1 MSGSSTPSDGGDT
14 SRPERPAGLVAGRYR
29 LVDLLGDGGMGRVW
43 EAYDELLDRA
53 VAAKEIAP
61 VGLSAAELGDLRERA
76 IREARAIARIDH
88 AHVVQIFDVV
98 EHGGSPWI
106 VMELVR
112 ARSLFDEVRDRGP
125 LDPRRAARLGLDL
138 VDALAAAHR
147 AGVLHRD
154 VKPANVLLGWDG
166 RVVLTDFGLA
176 TSTGDSMMTRAGVML
191 GSPSYLAPER
201 ALDQPAT
208 AAADL
213 WSLGATLYTAV
224 EGHPPYERSSPMA
237 TLAALMVDPP
247 APPTRAGILE
257 PVLEAL
263 LERDPAVRITTEEV
277 TELLRYVL
285 SEPDPEPPGQAP
297 EPPVAVPVVALPA
310 VPARSSRWRRGTVAA
325 LIAGVT
331 VLVVAAAAAIAA
343 GRDRPDAEAQSMSG
357 RSLPAEPRPPSAA
370 PSRTGV
376 VARPS
381 ATPAP
386 ASSRPV
392 RGRPTPSRSAA
403 TTRTTTSRPPA
414 VRFTFEAES
423 YTDNRGTEDS
433 FPAGASGGRVVGK
446 TDTGD
451 WVGYRNRSLAGVRK
465 VTLRYTAGGGDT
477 VVEIRSDS
485 GTGRVLARVTLAGTA
500 DFTAFAT
507 VTADLGGAA
516 SGPLFIAFAGPKA
529 SDIDTITLSS

>member
-1 MSGSSTPSDGGDT
+1 MNGSSTPPDGGDT
-14 SRPERPAGLVAGRYR
+14 SRPDPSAGLVAGRYR
-29 LVDLLGDGGMGRVW
+29 LVGLLGDGGMGRVW

-53 VAAKEIAP
+53 VAVKEIAP

-76 IREARAIARIDH
+76 IREARTIARIDH
-88 AHVVQIFDVV
+88 AHVVRIFDVV

-201 ALDQPAT
+201 ALDEPAT

-237 TLAALMVDPP
+237 TLAALMADPP

-263 LERDPAVRITTEEV
+263 LERDPAVRITAEEV
-277 TELLRYVL
+277 TELLRHVL
-285 SEPDPEPPGQAP
+285 SEPGPESPGQDS
-297 EPPVAVPVVALPA
+297 ERPVAVPVASPEG
-310 VPARSSRWRRGTVAA
+310 PARSSRRPRGTIAA
-325 LIAGVT
+325 LIVGVT
-331 VLVVAAAAAIAA
+331 VLRGGVVHGQQRYGGLLPRRCQRRQGGGQDRHRGLGRIPQPVA
-343 GRDRPDAEAQSMSG
+343 GRRAQG
-357 RSLPAEPRPPSAA
+357 DPALY
-370 PSRTGV
+370 
-376 VARPS
+376 
-381 ATPAP
+381 
-386 ASSRPV
+386 
-392 RGRPTPSRSAA
+392 RGRR
-403 TTRTTTSRPPA
+403 
-414 VRFTFEAES
+414 
-423 YTDNRGTEDS
+423 
-433 FPAGASGGRVVGK
+433 
-446 TDTGD
+446 
-451 WVGYRNRSLAGVRK
+451 
-465 VTLRYTAGGGDT
+465 
-477 VVEIRSDS
+477 
-485 GTGRVLARVTLAGTA
+485 
-500 DFTAFAT
+500 
-507 VTADLGGAA
+507 
-516 SGPLFIAFAGPKA
+516 
-529 SDIDTITLSS
+529 